1 MISLFARDFSI
12 WFNFVFCQQ
21 QQKKPPKI
29 RHCGKS
35 AKLWKSQFQSS
46 KLKIVLFPYFRAMVL
61 DVGGRR
67 HKVLNSNFNI
77 YPNTRLGKLIQ
88 ARTED
93 EINNLCDGYKAGDIP
108 EFFFDR
114 NWHSFNSIL
123 DIYRTGVLHLNTDL
137 CALVLQK
144 DLEYWQI
151 DELILGN
158 VPSNWTFFLMFQQEF
173 FLLILKHYEW
183 IWMTVKWCL
192 KLLKLQT

>member
-1 MISLFARDFSI
+1 MGTAENLL
-12 WFNFVFCQQ
+12 NFE
-21 QQKKPPKI
+21 
-29 RHCGKS
+29 
-35 AKLWKSQFQSS
+35 
-46 KLKIVLFPYFRAMVL
+46 
-61 DVGGRR
+61 
-67 HKVLNSNFNI
+67 KVNFKI

-123 DIYRTGVLHLNTDL
+123 DIYRTGVLRLNTDL

-151 DELILGN
+151 DELILEPCCALKYYPEIEICVKEQKGE
-158 VPSNWTFFLMFQQEF
+158 QEAKRKEAQRLEDENF
-173 FLLILKHYEW
+173 GQHIIGKIGTYLWNLTEYPETSKAAQVSRLKSQ
-183 IWMTVKWCL
+183 KNFK
-192 KLLKLQT
+192 KLWRRRR

>member
-1 MISLFARDFSI
+1 MCTQ
-12 WFNFVFCQQ
+12 NEPN
-21 QQKKPPKI
+21 K
-29 RHCGKS
+29 
-35 AKLWKSQFQSS
+35 S
-46 KLKIVLFPYFRAMVL
+46 KLNFKVSNLTFFRAMVL

-67 HKVLNSNFNI
+67 HKVLESNFNI
-77 YPNTRLGKLIQ
+77 YPNTRLGKLIH

-93 EINNLCDGYKAGDIP
+93 EILNLCDGYKAGDIP

-151 DELILGN
+151 DELILGK
-158 VPSNWTFFLMFQQEF
+158 TDEEKR
-173 FLLILKHYEW
+173 LKRPW
-183 IWMTVKWCL
+183 DV
-192 KLLKLQT
+192 LQAFT

>member
-1 MISLFARDFSI
+1 MPEICQAGFKLCLRS
-12 WFNFVFCQQ
+12 VFCRETD
-21 QQKKPPKI
+21 KNNF
-29 RHCGKS
+29 
-35 AKLWKSQFQSS
+35 QFSFNLG
-46 KLKIVLFPYFRAMVL
+46 LKIKTLSISKFKPENVFCRFCRIVLPIFRAMVL

-151 DELILGN
+151 DELILGKN
-158 VPSNWTFFLMFQQEF
+158 PTF
-173 FLLILKHYEW
+173 
-183 IWMTVKWCL
+183 
-192 KLLKLQT
+192 